1 MPICLI
7 YAQAANAVIGKDG
20 TMPWHL
26 PEDLAHF
33 RQQTQGAAVVMGRAT
48 WDSLPARFRPLPG
61 RTNIVVTRNPAWQAE
76 GAIVAHS
83 LPEALAEGARHSATV
98 WVIGGAQVY
107 AQALPLADAVT
118 VTHIHQDFDGD
129 AFAPTLGPQWQA
141 VQRHDTTSAQGLPLS
156 FVRYERQNKPETREN
171 P

>member
-33 RQQTQGAAVVMGRAT
+33 RQQTQGTAVVMGRAT

-107 AQALPLADAVT
+107 AQALPLADAVV

-129 AFAPTLGPQWQA
+129 AFAPTLGQEWQA

-156 FVRYERQNKPETREN
+156 FVRYERRNGLGTSEN
-171 P
+171 T